1 MNYNQ
6 INYNIEKNNEIEK
19 NNNINDNNKNNV
31 NNINNKILKTF
42 THISEDSNNSK
53 KKRNKL

>member
-19 NNNINDNNKNNV
+19 NNNINDNTNNV

-42 THISEDSNNSK
+42 IHISEDSNNSE
-53 KKRNKL
+53 KKRYKL

>member
-42 THISEDSNNSK
+42 THISEDSNNRQK
-53 KKRNKL
+53 KKK